1 MRTERRRM
9 MLQLGKLPSA
19 YQRLEYIFNVN
30 NAYIDTGVVSSN
42 HIAIFCDFMLINA
55 MVGASILYSPFS
67 WSAEN
72 NWTAERSFAVGIGNR
87 PYEYR
92 VGYGSGR
99 HHYINKNVPLY
110 GVGDMGGTSWKLKQ
124 RYNISLNANHDFCIN
139 GEKILSLDGTKKFVG
154 LGTIKFNETS
164 LKNYNSIKVYSLII
178 TYDGKP
184 VRNFIPAKRK
194 SDGVIGMYDLVG
206 RKFYTS
212 PNGVAF
218 MGG

>member
-19 YQRLEYIFNVN
+19 YQRLEYIVTTNKT
-30 NAYIDTGVVSSN
+30 YIDTGVVSSN
-42 HIAIFCDFMLINA
+42 HIAIFYDFMIIKANT
-55 MVGASILYSPFS
+55 GGDIISSPYG

-72 NWTAERSFAVGIGNR
+72 NWTAERSFGVGIGNS

-92 VGYGSGR
+92 VAYGSGR
-99 HHYINKNVPLY
+99 HHYIDKNVPLW
-110 GVGDMGGTSWKLKQ
+110 GVGDMFGTSWKLKQ

-139 GEKILSLDGTKKFVG
+139 GEKILSLDGTKEFVG
-154 LGTIKFNETS
+154 LGTITNDGS
-164 LKNYNSIKVYSLII
+164 NIMNVYSLII

>member
-1 MRTERRRM
+1 

-19 YQRLEYIFNVN
+19 YQRLEYIVTTN

-55 MVGASILYSPFS
+55 MVGTDILHSPFG

-72 NWTAERSFAVGIGNR
+72 NWTAERAFGVGIGNI

-92 VGYGSGR
+92 VGYGSGQ
-99 HHYINKNVPLY
+99 HHYINKNESLW
-110 GVGDMGGTSWKLKQ
+110 GVGDMMGTSWKLKQ

-154 LGTIKFNETS
+154 LGTIKFNNNG
-164 LKNYNSIKVYSLII
+164 LKEYNTINVYSLII

-212 PNGVAF
+212 PNGVEF
-218 MGG
+218 IGG

>member
-1 MRTERRRM
+1 

-19 YQRLEYIFNVN
+19 YQRLEYIVQTN

-42 HIAIFCDFMLINA
+42 HIAIFYDFMLIEA
-55 MVGASILYSPFS
+55 KVGSDIIASPYG

-72 NWTAERSFAVGIGNR
+72 HWTAERAFGVGIGNNR
-87 PYEYR
+87 YEYR
-92 VGYGSGR
+92 VAYGSGK
-99 HHYINKNVPLY
+99 HHYINKNVPLW
-110 GVGDMGGTSWKLKQ
+110 GVGDMRGTSWKLKQ

-139 GEKILSLDGTKKFVG
+139 GDKILSLDGTKEFIG
-154 LGTIKFNETS
+154 LDTIKTGESVVTNII
-164 LKNYNSIKVYSLII
+164 NAYSLII

-212 PNGVAF
+212 QNGVAF
-218 MGG
+218 TGG

>member
-9 MLQLGKLPSA
+9 MLQLGNLPSA
-19 YQRLEYIFNVN
+19 YQRLEYIVN
-30 NAYIDTGVVSSN
+30 ANKSYIDTGVVSSN

-55 MVGASILYSPFS
+55 NTGSDIIGSPYS
-67 WSAEN
+67 WNAEN
-72 NWTAERSFAVGIGNR
+72 NWTTERSFSVGIGNH

-92 VGYGSGR
+92 VAYGSGQ
-99 HHYINKNVPLY
+99 HHPINENESLW
-110 GVGDMGGTSWKLKQ
+110 GVGDMLGTSWKLKQ

-139 GEKILSLDGTKKFVG
+139 GEKILSLDGTKEFVG
-154 LGTIKFNETS
+154 LGTITNN
-164 LKNYNSIKVYSLII
+164 LDNINNIINVYSLII

-206 RKFYTS
+206 KKFYTS
-212 PNGVAF
+212 PNGEAF
-218 MGG
+218 TGG

>member
-9 MLQLGKLPSA
+9 MLQLGNLPSA
-19 YQRLEYIFNVN
+19 YQRLEYIVQGNQ
-30 NAYIDTGVVSSN
+30 AYIDTGVVSSN

-55 MVGASILYSPFS
+55 VVGSDIFCSPFG

-72 NWTAERSFAVGIGNR
+72 NWTAERAFGVGIGNY

-92 VGYGSGR
+92 VAYGSGI
-99 HHYINKNVPLY
+99 HHYIDKNVPLW
-110 GVGDMGGTSWKLKQ
+110 GVGDMEGTSWKLKQ
-124 RYNISLNANHDFCIN
+124 RYNISFNANHDFCIN
-139 GEKILSLDGTKKFVG
+139 GEKILSLDGTKEFVG
-154 LGTIKFNETS
+154 LGTITTKNNEI
-164 LKNYNSIKVYSLII
+164 NIINEYSLII

-194 SDGVIGMYDLVG
+194 LDGVIGMYDLVG

>member
-1 MRTERRRM
+1 
-9 MLQLGKLPSA
+9 MLQLGNLPSA
-19 YQRLEYIFNVN
+19 YQRLEYIFNVNKN

-42 HIAIFCDFMLINA
+42 HIAIFCDFMLIKAN
-55 MVGASILYSPFS
+55 VGSDLIISPFG
-67 WSAEN
+67 WSDEN
-72 NWTAERSFAVGIGNR
+72 NWTAERSFGVGIGNY

-92 VGYGSGR
+92 VAYGSGR
-99 HHYINKNVPLY
+99 HHYIDKNVPLW
-110 GVGDMGGTSWKLKQ
+110 GVGDMHGTSWKLKQ

-154 LGTIKFNETS
+154 LGTIKFN
-164 LKNYNSIKVYSLII
+164 NNNNIGNNIINVYSLII

>member
-19 YQRLEYIFNVN
+19 YQRLEYIVQTKGL
-30 NAYIDTGVVSSN
+30 YIDTGVVSSN
-42 HIAIFCDFMLINA
+42 HIAIFYDFMLIDPS
-55 MVGASILYSPFS
+55 VGSYIIGSSYG

-72 NWTAERSFAVGIGNR
+72 NWTAERAFSVGIGNN

-92 VGYGSGR
+92 VAYGSGI
-99 HHYINKNVPLY
+99 HHYIDKNVPLW
-110 GVGDMGGTSWKLKQ
+110 GVGDMRGTSWKLKQ

-139 GEKILSLDGTKKFVG
+139 GDKILSLDSTHEFVG
-154 LGTIKFNETS
+154 LDTIKISWSEYTNII
-164 LKNYNSIKVYSLII
+164 NIYSLII

-206 RKFYTS
+206 RKFYTYQ
-212 PNGVAF
+212 N
-218 MGG
+218 

>member
-1 MRTERRRM
+1 M
-9 MLQLGKLPSA
+9 MFQLGKLPSA
-19 YQRLEYIFNVN
+19 YQRLEYIVN
-30 NAYIDTGVVSSN
+30 TNKAYIDTGVVSSN
-42 HIAIFCDFMLINA
+42 HIAIFYDFMLINA
-55 MVGASILYSPFS
+55 SVGSSIIGSRYG

-72 NWTAERSFAVGIGNR
+72 NWTAERSFGVGMGNN

-92 VGYGSGR
+92 VAYGSGR
-99 HHYINKNVPLY
+99 HHYIDKNVPLF
-110 GVGDMGGTSWKLKQ
+110 GVGDMRGTSWKLKQ

-139 GEKILSLDGTKKFVG
+139 GEKILSLDGTNEFVG
-154 LGTIKFNETS
+154 LSTINIVNEDII
-164 LKNYNSIKVYSLII
+164 NSYSLII

-212 PNGVAF
+212 PNGEAF
-218 MGG
+218 TGG

>member
-19 YQRLEYIFNVN
+19 YQRLEYIVFQNE
-30 NAYIDTGVVSSN
+30 AYIDTGVVSSN
-42 HIAIFCDFMLINA
+42 HIAIFYDLMFINLS
-55 MVGASILYSPFS
+55 VGSDIIGGSYG

-72 NWTAERSFAVGIGNR
+72 HWTAERAFNVGVGNN

-92 VGYGSGR
+92 VAYGSGM
-99 HHYINKNVPLY
+99 HHYIDKNVPLW
-110 GVGDMGGTSWKLKQ
+110 GVGDMYGTSWKSKQ

-139 GEKILSLDGTKKFVG
+139 GKKILSLDGTKEFVG
-154 LGTIKFNETS
+154 LDTIKINGEG
-164 LKNYNSIKVYSLII
+164 NNIINVYSLII

-212 PNGVAF
+212 PN
-218 MGG
+218 

>member
-1 MRTERRRM
+1 

-19 YQRLEYIFNVN
+19 YQRLEYVKTNK
-30 NAYIDTGVVSSN
+30 AYIDTGVVSSN
-42 HIAIFCDFMLINA
+42 HIAIFYDFMIINA
-55 MVGASILYSPFS
+55 NVGTDIIGSPFG
-67 WSAEN
+67 WNAEN
-72 NWTAERSFAVGIGNR
+72 NWTAERSFGVGIGNN

-92 VGYGSGR
+92 VAYGSGQ
-99 HHYINKNVPLY
+99 HHYIDKNVPLW
-110 GVGDMGGTSWKLKQ
+110 GVGDMSGTSWKLKH

-154 LGTIKFNETS
+154 LGTIKFNNNS
-164 LKNYNSIKVYSLII
+164 KNNNIINVYSLII

-218 MGG
+218 TGG

>member
-9 MLQLGKLPSA
+9 MLQLGNLPSA
-19 YQRLEYIFNVN
+19 YQRLEYIVN
-30 NAYIDTGVVSSN
+30 TNKAYIDTGVVSSN
-42 HIAIFCDFMLINA
+42 HIAIFYDFMLINA
-55 MVGASILYSPFS
+55 KIGSDIIAAPYG

-72 NWTAERSFAVGIGNR
+72 NWTAERAFGVGIGNN

-92 VGYGSGR
+92 VAYGSGQ
-99 HHYINKNVPLY
+99 HHYIDKNKSLW
-110 GVGDMGGTSWKLKQ
+110 GVGDMRGTSWKLKQ

-154 LGTIKFNETS
+154 LGTIKFNNN
-164 LKNYNSIKVYSLII
+164 LKKYNIINVYSLII

>member
-1 MRTERRRM
+1 MRTGRRRM
-9 MLQLGKLPSA
+9 MLQLGNLPSA
-19 YQRLEYIFNVN
+19 YQRLEYIFNVKY
-30 NAYIDTGVVSSN
+30 AYIDTGVVSSN

-55 MVGASILYSPFS
+55 MVGYIFHSPFG
-67 WSAEN
+67 WSYEN
-72 NWTAERSFAVGIGNR
+72 NWTAERSFGVGIGNN

-92 VGYGSGR
+92 AGYGSGQ
-99 HHYINKNVPLY
+99 HHYIDKNVPLW
-110 GVGDMGGTSWKLKQ
+110 GVGDMKGTSWKLKQ
-124 RYNISLNANHDFCIN
+124 RYNISFNANHDFCIN

-154 LGTIKFNETS
+154 LGTIKFNNNS
-164 LKNYNSIKVYSLII
+164 KNYNIINVYSLII

-212 PNGVAF
+212 PNGEAF

>member
-19 YQRLEYIFNVN
+19 YQRLEYIVKTNKT
-30 NAYIDTGVVSSN
+30 YIDTGVIPSN
-42 HIAIFCDFMLINA
+42 HTAIFYDFMLINA
-55 MVGASILYSPFS
+55 KVGSNIISSPYG

-72 NWTAERSFAVGIGNR
+72 NWTAERSFGVGIGNN

-92 VGYGSGR
+92 VAYGSGQ
-99 HHYINKNVPLY
+99 HHYIDKNVPLW
-110 GVGDMGGTSWKLKQ
+110 GIGDMRQTSWKLKQ
-124 RYNISLNANHDFCIN
+124 RYNISFNANHDFCIN

-154 LGTIKFNETS
+154 LGTITNDSSNIT
-164 LKNYNSIKVYSLII
+164 NVYSLII

-194 SDGVIGMYDLVG
+194 LDGVIGMYDLVG
-206 RKFYTS
+206 KKFYTS
-212 PNGVAF
+212 PNGEAF
-218 MGG
+218 TGG

>member
-9 MLQLGKLPSA
+9 MLQLGNLPSA

-55 MVGASILYSPFS
+55 FVGSNILHSPYG
-67 WSAEN
+67 WSVEN
-72 NWTAERSFAVGIGNR
+72 DWTAERSFGVGIGNN

-92 VGYGSGR
+92 VAYGSGK
-99 HHYINKNVPLY
+99 HHYIDKNVPLW
-110 GVGDMGGTSWKLKQ
+110 GVGDMFGTSWKLKQ

-154 LGTIKFNETS
+154 LGTIKLNNNTKKS
-164 LKNYNSIKVYSLII
+164 NIINVYSLII

>member
-19 YQRLEYIFNVN
+19 YQRLEYIVKSNE
-30 NAYIDTGVVSSN
+30 AYIDTGVVSSN
-42 HIAIFCDFMLINA
+42 HIAIFYDFMLINA
-55 MVGASILYSPFS
+55 NVGNNIIRSPYG

-72 NWTAERSFAVGIGNR
+72 HWTVERALGVGIGNN
-87 PYEYR
+87 PYQYR
-92 VGYGSGR
+92 VVYGSGSYN
-99 HHYINKNVPLY
+99 YIDKNVPLW
-110 GVGDMGGTSWKLKQ
+110 GVGDMKGTSWKLKQ

-139 GEKILSLDGTKKFVG
+139 GEKILSLDGTKEFVG
-154 LGTIKFNETS
+154 LGTITTYADDE
-164 LKNYNSIKVYSLII
+164 KNIINMYSLII

-194 SDGVIGMYDLVG
+194 LDGVIGMYDLVG

>member
-1 MRTERRRM
+1 

-19 YQRLEYIFNVN
+19 YQRLEYIVQANG
-30 NAYIDTGVVSSN
+30 AYIDTGVVSSN
-42 HIAIFCDFMLINA
+42 HIAIFYDFMLINA
-55 MVGASILYSPFS
+55 MVGTDILHSPFG
-67 WSAEN
+67 WSVEN
-72 NWTAERSFAVGIGNR
+72 NWTAERSFGVGIGNR
-87 PYEYR
+87 PYQYR
-92 VGYGSGR
+92 VAYGSGR
-99 HHYINKNVPLY
+99 HHYINNNESLW
-110 GVGDMGGTSWKLKQ
+110 GVGDINGTSWKLKQ

-154 LGTIKFNETS
+154 LGTIKNIS
-164 LKNYNSIKVYSLII
+164 DDSVVNVYSLII
-178 TYDGKP
+178 TYDGEP

>member
-9 MLQLGKLPSA
+9 MLQLGNLPSA
-19 YQRLEYIFNVN
+19 YQRLEYIVQGNQ
-30 NAYIDTGVVSSN
+30 AYIDTGVVSSN

-55 MVGASILYSPFS
+55 VVRSDIFCSPFG

-72 NWTAERSFAVGIGNR
+72 NWTAERAFGVGIGNK

-92 VGYGSGR
+92 VAYGSGI
-99 HHYINKNVPLY
+99 HHYIDKNVPLW
-110 GVGDMGGTSWKLKQ
+110 GVGDMKGTSWKLKQ

-139 GEKILSLDGTKKFVG
+139 GEKILSLDGTKEFVG
-154 LGTIKFNETS
+154 LGTITICS
-164 LKNYNSIKVYSLII
+164 GKNTINMYSLII

-194 SDGVIGMYDLVG
+194 LDGVIGMYDLVG

>member
-1 MRTERRRM
+1 
-9 MLQLGKLPSA
+9 MLQLGNLPSA
-19 YQRLEYIFNVN
+19 YQRLEYIVN
-30 NAYIDTGVVSSN
+30 ANKAYIDTGVVSSN
-42 HIAIFCDFMLINA
+42 HIAIFYDFMIINA
-55 MVGASILYSPFS
+55 NVGSTIISSPYG

-72 NWTAERSFAVGIGNR
+72 NWTAERSFAVGIGNN

-92 VGYGSGR
+92 VSYGSGK
-99 HHYINKNVPLY
+99 HHYINNNESLW
-110 GVGDMGGTSWKLKQ
+110 GVGDMAGTSWKLKQ
-124 RYNISLNANHDFCIN
+124 RYNISFNANHDFCIN
-139 GEKILSLDGTKKFVG
+139 GKKILSLDGTKEFVG
-154 LGTIKFNETS
+154 LGTIK
-164 LKNYNSIKVYSLII
+164 NSIGNNVINMYSLII

-218 MGG
+218 TGG

>member
-19 YQRLEYIFNVN
+19 YQRLEYIVQTNES
-30 NAYIDTGVVSSN
+30 YMDTGVVSSN
-42 HIAIFCDFMLINA
+42 HIAIFYDFMLID
-55 MVGASILYSPFS
+55 ASAGSNIIGSSFG
-67 WSAEN
+67 WSDEN
-72 NWTAERSFAVGIGNR
+72 HWTAERAFGVGIGNS

-92 VGYGSGR
+92 VAYGSGR
-99 HHYINKNVPLY
+99 HHYIDKNVPLW
-110 GVGDMGGTSWKLKQ
+110 GVGDMRGTSWKLKQ

-139 GEKILSLDGTKKFVG
+139 GDKILSLDGTKEFVG
-154 LGTIKFNETS
+154 LDTIKMRRNKYT
-164 LKNYNSIKVYSLII
+164 NIINVYSLII

-206 RKFYTS
+206 RKFYTFQ
-212 PNGVAF
+212 N
-218 MGG
+218 

>member
-1 MRTERRRM
+1 

-19 YQRLEYIFNVN
+19 YQRLEYIVN
-30 NAYIDTGVVSSN
+30 TNKAYIDTGVVSSN
-42 HIAIFCDFMLINA
+42 HIAIFYDFMLINA
-55 MVGASILYSPFS
+55 NTGSDIIIGSPYG
-67 WSAEN
+67 WNAEN
-72 NWTAERSFAVGIGNR
+72 NWTAERSFDVGIGNN

-92 VGYGSGR
+92 VAYGSGQ
-99 HHYINKNVPLY
+99 HHYIDKNESLW
-110 GVGDMGGTSWKLKQ
+110 GVGDMYGTSWKLKQ

-139 GEKILSLDGTKKFVG
+139 GEKILSLDGTKEFVG
-154 LGTIKFNETS
+154 LGTITNN
-164 LKNYNSIKVYSLII
+164 LDNINNIINVYSLII

-218 MGG
+218 TGG

>member
-1 MRTERRRM
+1 

-19 YQRLEYIFNVN
+19 YQRLEYVKTNK
-30 NAYIDTGVVSSN
+30 AYIDTGVVSSN
-42 HIAIFCDFMLINA
+42 HIAIFYDFMIINA
-55 MVGASILYSPFS
+55 NVGTDIIGSPFG
-67 WSAEN
+67 WNAEN
-72 NWTAERSFAVGIGNR
+72 NWTAERSFGVGIGNN

-92 VGYGSGR
+92 VAYGSGQ
-99 HHYINKNVPLY
+99 HHYIDKNVPLW
-110 GVGDMGGTSWKLKQ
+110 GVGDMSGTSWKLKH

-154 LGTIKFNETS
+154 LGTIKFNNDS
-164 LKNYNSIKVYSLII
+164 KYYNIINVYSLII

-218 MGG
+218 TGG

>member
-1 MRTERRRM
+1 

-19 YQRLEYIFNVN
+19 YHRLEYIVQANG
-30 NAYIDTGVVSSN
+30 AYIDTGVVSSN
-42 HIAIFCDFMLINA
+42 HIAIFYDFMLINA
-55 MVGASILYSPFS
+55 NVGTNIIQSPYG
-67 WSAEN
+67 WNAEN
-72 NWTAERSFAVGIGNR
+72 DWTAERAFGVGIGNN

-92 VGYGSGR
+92 VAYGSSK
-99 HHYINKNVPLY
+99 HHYIDKNESLW
-110 GVGDMGGTSWKLKQ
+110 GVGDMKGTSWKLKQ

-139 GEKILSLDGTKKFVG
+139 GEKILSLDSTKKFVG
-154 LGTIKFNETS
+154 LGTIKFN
-164 LKNYNSIKVYSLII
+164 KNSKYYNIINLYSLII

-194 SDGVIGMYDLVG
+194 LDGVIGMYDLVG

-218 MGG
+218 TGG

>member
-19 YQRLEYIFNVN
+19 YQRLEYIVQGNQ
-30 NAYIDTGVVSSN
+30 AYIDTGVVSSN
-42 HIAIFCDFMLINA
+42 HIAIFFDFMLIKA
-55 MVGASILYSPFS
+55 KTGTDLISSPYG

-72 NWTAERSFAVGIGNR
+72 NWTAERSFGVGIGNN

-92 VGYGSGR
+92 VGYGSGQ
-99 HHYINKNVPLY
+99 HHYIDKNVPLW
-110 GVGDMGGTSWKLKQ
+110 GVGDMKGTSWKLKQ
-124 RYNISLNANHDFCIN
+124 RYNISFNANHDFCIN

-154 LGTIKFNETS
+154 LGTIIIGNHRF
-164 LKNYNSIKVYSLII
+164 YNDINVYSLII

-206 RKFYTS
+206 RKFYSS
-212 PNGVAF
+212 PKG
-218 MGG
+218 

>member
-9 MLQLGKLPSA
+9 MLQLGNLPSA
-19 YQRLEYIFNVN
+19 YQRLEYIVQGNQ
-30 NAYIDTGVVSSN
+30 AYIDTGVVSSN

-55 MVGASILYSPFS
+55 VVGSDIFCSPFG

-72 NWTAERSFAVGIGNR
+72 NWTAERAFGVGIGNN

-92 VGYGSGR
+92 VAYGSGR
-99 HHYINKNVPLY
+99 HHYIDKNVPLR
-110 GVGDMGGTSWKLKQ
+110 GVGDMKGTSWKLKQ

-139 GEKILSLDGTKKFVG
+139 GEKILSLDGTKEFVG
-154 LGTIKFNETS
+154 LGTITTKNNE
-164 LKNYNSIKVYSLII
+164 KNIINEYSLII

-194 SDGVIGMYDLVG
+194 LDGVIGMYDLVG

>member
-1 MRTERRRM
+1 
-9 MLQLGKLPSA
+9 MLQFGKLPSA
-19 YQRLEYIFNVN
+19 YQKLEYIVKTVKT
-30 NAYIDTGVVSSN
+30 YIDTGVVSSN
-42 HIAIFCDFMLINA
+42 HIAIFYDFMLINA
-55 MVGASILYSPFS
+55 NIGSDIIGSPYG
-67 WSAEN
+67 WNEEN
-72 NWTAERSFAVGIGNR
+72 NWTAERAFGVGIGNN

-92 VGYGSGR
+92 VAYGSGI
-99 HHYINKNVPLY
+99 HHYIDKNVPLW
-110 GVGDMGGTSWKLKQ
+110 GVGDMIGTSCKIKQ

-139 GEKILSLDGTKKFVG
+139 GEKILSLDGTNEFVG
-154 LGTIKFNETS
+154 LGTI
-164 LKNYNSIKVYSLII
+164 NSNFMDDDNNINNIINVYSLII

-218 MGG
+218 TGG

>member
-9 MLQLGKLPSA
+9 MLQLGNLPSA

-30 NAYIDTGVVSSN
+30 YAYIDTGVVSSN
-42 HIAIFCDFMLINA
+42 HIAIFCDFMLIDA
-55 MVGASILYSPFS
+55 MVGTDILHSPYG

-72 NWTAERSFAVGIGNR
+72 NWTAERVIGVGIGNR
-87 PYEYR
+87 KYEYR
-92 VGYGSGR
+92 VGYGSGQ
-99 HHYINKNVPLY
+99 HHYFDKNETLW
-110 GVGDMGGTSWKLKQ
+110 GVGDVNGTSWKLKQ
-124 RYNISLNANHDFCIN
+124 RYNISFNANNDFCIN
-139 GEKILSLDGTKKFVG
+139 GEKILSLDGTKEFVG
-154 LGTIKFNETS
+154 LGTITNKEINIM
-164 LKNYNSIKVYSLII
+164 NVYSLII